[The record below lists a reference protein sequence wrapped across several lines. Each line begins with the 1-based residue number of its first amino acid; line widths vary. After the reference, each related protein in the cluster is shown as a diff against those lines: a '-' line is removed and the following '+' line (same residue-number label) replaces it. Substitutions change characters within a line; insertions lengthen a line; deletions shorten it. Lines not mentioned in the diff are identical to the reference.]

1 MTGWRLIVSPPLTG
15 TENMAIDEA
24 IMIAV
29 REEKVPPTVR
39 FYRWQPPTLS
49 IGAFQSV
56 EREVDVDQ
64 CRSLGVGL
72 VRRPTGG
79 RAVLHDDEVTY
90 SFIVNESHPLI
101 PQGVRE
107 SYQVAAS
114 AIVDG
119 LVSMGVPAR
128 MYSRDDGVTDR
139 AARPGTGHAP
149 ACFDSSSWYE
159 ITVHDKK
166 LVGSAQWREKGTLL
180 QHGSFLLSLDIDRLT
195 EVLRF
200 SSEERKALSR
210 ELLLNR
216 TETISNVLG
225 RPVDFEET
233 VSAVTRGFSK
243 RLDTRLEAEDLT
255 DYEIDLARRL
265 EAEKYGSREWLH
277 RK

>member
-1 MTGWRLIVSPPLTG
+1 
-15 TENMAIDEA
+15 MAIDEA

-29 REEKVPPTVR
+29 REEKSPPTVR

-56 EREVDVDQ
+56 DREVDVDR
-64 CRSLGVGL
+64 CKSLGIGL

-101 PQGVRE
+101 PPGVRE

-119 LVSMGVPAR
+119 LVSMGVPAK
-128 MYSRDDGVTDR
+128 MYARDDGVTDR

-159 ITVHDKK
+159 ITARDKK

-180 QHGSFLLSLDIDRLT
+180 QHGSILLSLDVDRLI

-200 SSEERKALSR
+200 SSEERKAISR
-210 ELLLNR
+210 ELLLYH
-216 TETISNVLG
+216 TEAISNVLG
-225 RPVDFEET
+225 RPVGFDET
-233 VSAVTRGFSK
+233 VSALIFGFSK
-243 RLDTRLEAEDLT
+243 RLDTRLEPEDLT
-255 DYEIDLARRL
+255 DFEIDLARRL
-265 EAEKYGSREWLH
+265 EAEKYASREWLH